1 MMENQLINIEDL
13 QIGDEILTLTQQ
25 AKYLKVMEI
34 PRKSKV
40 PYKWGPITTDRYI
53 AVKCKVNVDVTQ
65 KQGQTWD
72 SILRQSVT
80 YTYDVKKYKIKAPEE
95 NSPIEKFDLNFK
107 EIWLV
112 KRETI

>member
-1 MMENQLINIEDL
+1 MENQLINIEDL
-13 QIGDEILTLTQQ
+13 QIGNEILTLSQQ
-25 AKYLKVMEI
+25 PKYLRVMEI

-40 PYKWGPITTDRYI
+40 PYTWGPITERYI

-65 KQGQTWD
+65 KQSTKWD
-72 SILRQSVT
+72 YKSKQSVP
-80 YTYDVKKYKIKAPEE
+80 YTYFDKIYKIEPPKED
-95 NSPIEKFDLNFK
+95 SPIEKFDLNFK